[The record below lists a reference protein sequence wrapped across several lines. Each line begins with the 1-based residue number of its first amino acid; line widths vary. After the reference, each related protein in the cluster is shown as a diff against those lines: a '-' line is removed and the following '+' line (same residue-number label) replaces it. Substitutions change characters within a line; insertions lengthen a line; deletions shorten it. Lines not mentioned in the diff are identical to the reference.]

1 MAPVVLLLLGCAL
14 GAADAKPKP
23 SLAVFTLEA
32 ETGVQAST
40 SRLLTD
46 ALVSEVRASAAFS
59 SVVSFRELEALL
71 SMEQQ
76 RQLTNCSTESCVTEA
91 TRALGVDQV
100 LVGNVGKLGE
110 SFLLNLRL
118 LDTRTGGAVG
128 AVSKRMKSSTEEG
141 FLDAIPSAVSELLSR
156 ASLKAPDALPV
167 ATVAQPSTPAAPAP
181 VSDAPPSD
189 APPSGAH
196 PSDAPP
202 ADTPASH
209 TPSRRPLYWGGAA
222 AAAAVA
228 ALSLLVLGA
237 GVLAAVVAPGLYV
250 NVVGS
255 HRYERAV
262 YAVMAGGIA
271 AAVVSALVL
280 LGAGAGTVGLAF
292 LGVMQ

>member
-181 VSDAPPSD
+181 VSDAPPS
-189 APPSGAH
+189 GAH

>member
-181 VSDAPPSD
+181 VSDAPPS
-189 APPSGAH
+189 GAH

-228 ALSLLVLGA
+228 ALSLLVLSA